1 VSTAGAR
8 AATAGAEATFRL
20 PIVMLHDIDLMLS
33 EASDPASQARLRKLG
48 LATPGIARLTH
59 SRAGLA
65 AAIDRRWMLHY
76 DRAHRR
82 YGRAV
87 VAVRDRVCLGCFVT
101 LPTSAQPSLG
111 EGGAMG
117 VCESC
122 GRILYWGS

>member
-1 VSTAGAR
+1 MSVAV
-8 AATAGAEATFRL
+8 AETHRL
-20 PIVMLHDIDLMLS
+20 PIVMLHDVDLMLA
-33 EASDPASQARLRKLG
+33 EAADPHGQARLRKLG
-48 LATPGIARLTH
+48 LATPGLERLAQSRARL
-59 SRAGLA
+59 A
-65 AAIDRRWMLHY
+65 ASIDRRWMLHY

-111 EGGAMG
+111 GGGATG